1 MEINPKA
8 SNACLNL
15 GNILTQLLQ
24 PKEAEKY
31 TKKAIEIEPDYADAH
46 FNLGNILQSNLEYD
60 KAISCYKKAID
71 LYEEGSQK
79 SYKAIGE
86 LGKTLTYKGKYKEGL
101 KKIKEGF
108 GSILFDHK
116 KSKMHIYSK

>member
-1 MEINPKA
+1 MCWC
-8 SNACLNL
+8 CLIYNDISSITTLCPYPGIAIIIISLLAIRSL
-15 GNILTQLLQ
+15 GDS
-24 PKEAEKY
+24 A
-31 TKKAIEIEPDYADAH
+31 
-46 FNLGNILQSNLEYD
+46 ILQSNLKYD
-60 KAISCYKKAID
+60 EAISCYKKAID

-86 LGKTLTYKGKYKEGL
+86 LGRTLTYKGNYKEGL

-116 KSKMHIYSK
+116 QSKMHIYST